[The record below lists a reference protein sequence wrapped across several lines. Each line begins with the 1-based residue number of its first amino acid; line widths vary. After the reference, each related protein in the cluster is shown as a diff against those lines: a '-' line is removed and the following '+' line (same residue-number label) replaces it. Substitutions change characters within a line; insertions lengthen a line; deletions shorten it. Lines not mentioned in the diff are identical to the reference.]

1 MFFFP
6 QSLIL
11 RLLKEKKMW
20 KELLP
25 NFLSAWEKGW
35 DLSVIDTTVFP
46 VIVI

>member
-1 MFFFP
+1 MFFP
-6 QSLIL
+6 
-11 RLLKEKKMW
+11 LKPNSQALEEKKNW